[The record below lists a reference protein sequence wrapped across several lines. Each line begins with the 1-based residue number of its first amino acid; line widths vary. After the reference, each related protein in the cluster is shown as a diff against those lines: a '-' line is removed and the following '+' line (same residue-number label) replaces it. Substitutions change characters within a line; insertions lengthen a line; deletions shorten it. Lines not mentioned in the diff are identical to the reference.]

1 MKRAAFHNLG
11 CKVNSYELDL
21 IRQDFAGHGF
31 VETDF
36 DAEADVY
43 VVNTCTVTGMAG
55 KKSRQMLRRA
65 KRQNPDAVVIAIGC
79 YVETEPEAARDGQ
92 LADIIIGSRRKLET
106 FAIYE
111 EYLRSRSQEGAARQ
125 QAGDGQPG
133 GNAGN
138 DPADT
143 IQERFP
149 QRPFPVKGQVLVQPG
164 RTRADIKVQDGCDR
178 FCTYCIIPYARGRI
192 TSRPAEE
199 VEEELRALSAAGV
212 REAVLSGI
220 HIGSYGADM
229 GQDPRTALTGL
240 IRRCAAVDGIERVRI
255 GSIEP
260 VFADRDTVQALSGI
274 PELCPH
280 FHLSLQSGCDKTLK
294 RMNRR
299 YTAEEYSR
307 SVACLR
313 EYFDRPA
320 LTTDV
325 IVGFPGETEEDFEES
340 YAFVEET
347 GFFMVHVFK
356 YSKRRGTPAASYPD
370 QVPEEVKNRRSDA
383 LLALTARQAAAYR
396 KQFEGERALVYPE
409 QVFEMDGKAYFTG
422 HTEHY
427 IEVCAPLIAGTE
439 SEDHLP
445 AAVSGRLCGEV
456 PGIGMLRME
465 RD

>member
-1 MKRAAFHNLG
+1 MKKAAFHNLG

-21 IRQDFAGHGF
+21 IRQEFVANGFA
-31 VETDF
+31 ETDF
-36 DAEADVY
+36 EEAADVY

-79 YVETEPEAARDGQ
+79 YVETEPEAVRDGQ

-106 FAIYE
+106 YAIYE
-111 EYLRSRSQEGAARQ
+111 EYMRTRKQERDSQQDEL
-125 QAGDGQPG
+125 
-133 GNAGN
+133 
-138 DPADT
+138 
-143 IQERFP
+143 QERFP
-149 QRPFPVKGQVLVQPG
+149 QRPFPEKGQVLVQPG

-220 HIGSYGADM
+220 HIGSYGADT
-229 GQDPRTALTGL
+229 GQDPREALTGL
-240 IRRCAAVDGIERVRI
+240 IRRCAGVEGIERIRI
-255 GSIEP
+255 GSVEP
-260 VFADRDTVQALSGI
+260 VFADRETVRTLAGI

-307 SVACLR
+307 SAAYLR
-313 EYFDRPA
+313 EFFDRPA

-340 YAFVEET
+340 YAFVEQT

-356 YSKRRGTPAASYPD
+356 YSKRKGTPAASYPD

-396 KQFEGERALVYPE
+396 ALFEGERAVVYPE
-409 QVFEMDGKAYFTG
+409 QVFELDGRAYLTG

-427 IEVCAPLIAGTE
+427 IEVCAPLLPGTE
-439 SEDHLP
+439 SADHLP

-456 PGIGMLRME
+456 PGTGMLRME